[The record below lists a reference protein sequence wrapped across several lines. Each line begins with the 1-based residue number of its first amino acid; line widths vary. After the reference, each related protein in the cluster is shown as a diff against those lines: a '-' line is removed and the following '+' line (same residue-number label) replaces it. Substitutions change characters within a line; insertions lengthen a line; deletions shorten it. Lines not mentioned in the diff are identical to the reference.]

1 MIETIGINAGKVWSV
16 LDKKSGRHNVKD
28 VKETTKLT
36 YNNLYAAIGWLARE
50 GKITLETEG
59 KEIFISLG

>member
-1 MIETIGINAGKVWSV
+1 MIETIGVNAGKVWSV
-16 LDKKSGRHNVKD
+16 LDISGRQNVKD

-50 GKITLETEG
+50 GKIALETED
-59 KEIFISLG
+59 KEIFISLV